1 MKNDILNYKS
11 TMHAVMINMYIL
23 YFLLFLKVNSDK
35 LGEISTQVIL
45 HQPHS
50 LRKDAL
56 QVENKHRFCMSGTF
70 WQTTSRWEP
79 IEIIDNKVTLKYIWL
94 LVIREG
100 RYWTAN
106 NGVNM
111 YLFNALQ
118 SPMHLSSS
126 IDAKII
132 CARIKCGRSL
142 VTYILPYCVFKY

>member
-11 TMHAVMINMYIL
+11 TMHAVMINFY
-23 YFLLFLKVNSDK
+23 LLSFFLKAVPNSDN

-56 QVENKHRFCMSGTF
+56 QVENKHRLCLCMSGTF

-79 IEIIDNKVTLKYIWL
+79 IEIMDNKVTLKYIWL
-94 LVIREG
+94 LVIREV
-100 RYWTAN
+100 RYWTTN
-106 NGVNM
+106 KGVNL

-118 SPMHLSSS
+118 SPMYFSSS

-132 CARIKCGRSL
+132 CARIKCGL
-142 VTYILPYCVFKY
+142 W